1 MQIQNKWNRAMID
14 LVFPRR
20 CPICDEVMSYGAKG
34 ICGKHELLPYVTEP
48 TCMKCGKSLDDE
60 ELEYCADCRTHTRSF
75 ERAYPVFRY
84 VEPVASS
91 VLAIKYHN
99 KREYVEYYGSL
110 VAERI
115 RKAGLAERLQIILP
129 VPVHR
134 SKLRKRGYNQ
144 AELLADV
151 VGRRLDIPVDN
162 GHLLRVSDTT
172 PQKELSPLERA
183 NNIKQA
189 LEVRALPAEWKT
201 VLLIDDIYTT
211 GATVQACTEALQ
223 EAGVEQVYVGVICIG
238 EGR

>member
-1 MQIQNKWNRAMID
+1 M
-14 LVFPRR
+14 
-20 CPICDEVMSYGAKG
+20 
-34 ICGKHELLPYVTEP
+34 TEP

-60 ELEYCADCRTHTRSF
+60 ELEYCADCRTHIRSF

-223 EAGVEQVYVGVICIG
+223 EAGVEQVYVGMICIG

>member
-1 MQIQNKWNRAMID
+1 MGVTIKDIAQKAGVSYSTVSRALNGIGSTNGD
-14 LVFPRR
+14 RR
-20 CPICDEVMSYGAKG
+20 KRILEIAKEMGYVPNQAAIHLKLSRSYVIGLYFSTISKMTSPFVLHDVLTGVYSIVGSKYNIVVKG
-34 ICGKHELLPYVTEP
+34 IDMHEAGTLNP
-48 TCMKCGKSLDDE
+48 TYYDGII
-60 ELEYCADCRTHTRSF
+60 
-75 ERAYPVFRY
+75 
-84 VEPVASS
+84 
-91 VLAIKYHN
+91 VL
-99 KREYVEYYGSL
+99 SQ
-110 VAERI
+110 
-115 RKAGLAERLQIILP
+115 LQIILP

>member
-1 MQIQNKWNRAMID
+1 MREQNMWNRTLMD

-20 CPICDEVMSYGAKG
+20 CPICDAVMAYGECG
-34 ICGKHELLPYVTEP
+34 ICDRHKTLPYVTEP
-48 TCMKCGKSLDDE
+48 ACMKCGKELSE
-60 ELEYCADCRTHTRSF
+60 SELEYCEDCRRHTRSF

-84 VEPVASS
+84 EEPVASS

-99 KREYVEYYGSL
+99 KREYVDYYGSL
-110 VAERI
+110 LAERI
-115 RKAGLAERLQIILP
+115 RKAGIADRIQIILP
-129 VPVHR
+129 VPVHKNR
-134 SKLRKRGYNQ
+134 RKKRGYNQ

-151 VGRRLDIPVDN
+151 VGRQLDIPVDKM
-162 GHLLRVSDTT
+162 HLLRVSETA

-189 LEVRALPAEWKT
+189 LEVKALPAEWKT

-223 EAGVEQVYVGVICIG
+223 EAGVDRVYVGMICVG

>member
-20 CPICDEVMSYGAKG
+20 CPICDEVMPYGAKG

-60 ELEYCADCRTHTRSF
+60 ELEYCADCRTHIRSF

-162 GHLLRVSDTT
+162 GHLLRVSDRSEERRVG
-172 PQKELSPLERA
+172 KECRSRWSP
-183 NNIKQA
+183 
-189 LEVRALPAEWKT
+189 
-201 VLLIDDIYTT
+201 YH
-211 GATVQACTEALQ
+211 
-223 EAGVEQVYVGVICIG
+223 
-238 EGR
+238 